1 MLARKMRLRCNG
13 VEVGTTPMIVPAF
26 SSRANIPIVKALE
39 IMSETITGSILI
51 SAYDVK
57 WAPKGFP
64 PITFPDL
71 IFLDSGGYEVLKDQE
86 VSAIGFYQPES
97 KDWNR
102 EMHLKVL
109 KEWPKDIPTV
119 LISFDLPLE
128 RKSTEEQIEDVKVLF
143 NEFHETDNILK
154 EILIKPETIRRKRI
168 HLKDITKNIDSLTT
182 FDILGFTEKE
192 LGKSIFDR
200 MTTIAKIRVELD
212 RHGIQIP
219 IHIFGSLDTV
229 TTPLYYFSGADIFD
243 GLAWLRF
250 VFHEGETLYID
261 SFGPKLR
268 GMQTIRTDLDSL
280 YMTTIALNYTY
291 MLSLKEDLEK
301 FQSTG
306 KFDCFENNS
315 KFFYDAN
322 EKLKAIVPEVK

>member
-1 MLARKMRLRCNG
+1 MLARKMRLMCNG

-26 SSRANIPIVKALE
+26 SSKANIDIVKILE
-39 IMSETITGSILI
+39 IMNETIKGPILV

-71 IFLDSGGYEVLKDQE
+71 IFLDSGGYEVLKDQD

-97 KDWNR
+97 KDWTR

-109 KEWPKDIPTV
+109 KGWPKDIPTA
-119 LISFDLPLE
+119 LISFDIPSE
-128 RKSTEEQIEDVKVLF
+128 RKSTEEQIEDAKVLF
-143 NEFHETDNILK
+143 NEFYEIDNILK
-154 EILIKPETIRRKRI
+154 EILIKPEKIRRKRI
-168 HLKDITKNIDSLTT
+168 DLKDITKNLESLST

-192 LGKSIFDR
+192 LGGSVFKR
-200 MTTIAKIRVELD
+200 MSMIAKIRVEMD
-212 RHGIQIP
+212 RLEIRKP

-250 VFHEGETLYID
+250 CFHEGETLYID
-261 SFGPKLR
+261 SFGPTLPE
-268 GMQTIRTDLDSL
+268 QIRTDLDTL
-280 YMTTIALNYTY
+280 YMTSIALNYDY
-291 MLSLKEDLEK
+291 MLSLKGDLET

-306 KFDCFENNS
+306 KFNHFKKNGDFFKDVFEN
-315 KFFYDAN
+315 
-322 EKLKAIVPEVK
+322 LKKRVPEVQ